1 MSMLF
6 TIGGIQMKISK
17 IAFAALAVV
26 TLSANAV
33 PQHEAGAHGGM
44 AQGAAA
50 PHDMKKMHSMH
61 MSSPNASKAPYEQ
74 QFLDT
79 MAMHHQMALHMAG
92 LVESR
97 AAHQDLKEMAK
108 KMISDQE
115 KEIAQ
120 LKGWKEQWYPGK
132 PEAMNMK
139 MPGMA
144 ESMKGMSHEKLT
156 AAKGEAFDLMFID
169 MMTQHHKGAIKMA
182 KAAAPKLKHAEAKE
196 FAKNVVA
203 MQTKEI
209 AHMAEMKKSWAGV
222 KK

>member
-1 MSMLF
+1 MLF
-6 TIGGIQMKISK
+6 TNGGIEMKISEL
-17 IAFAALAVV
+17 AFVALAVA
-26 TLSANAV
+26 TLSANAA

-44 AQGAAA
+44 GQGAAA

-61 MSSPNASKAPYEQ
+61 MSSPNATKAPYEQ

-79 MAMHHQMALHMAG
+79 MAMHHQMALHMAE

-108 KMISDQE
+108 KMIADQG

-120 LKGWKEQWYPGK
+120 LKGWKEQWYAGK

-144 ESMKGMSHEKLT
+144 DSMKGMTHEKL
-156 AAKGEAFDLMFID
+156 AALKGEAFDMMFID
-169 MMTQHHKGAIKMA
+169 MMSQHHKGAIKMA
-182 KAAAPKLKHAEAKE
+182 RAAMPKLKHAEVKE
-196 FAKNVVA
+196 FAKNLVT

-209 AHMAEMKKSWAGV
+209 AHMAEMKKSWAAAG